1 MAAYGSIV
9 DSDKPRTTYF
19 VSDASVIQQPAHLI
33 LRVAALHALQL
44 CLILSLRGPAQ
55 PFLFAASRV
64 FGRLAGAR
72 SETNLNR
79 GPHDPRQDIEARQS
93 LSARP
98 VRAGRLGCTD
108 QAEELGASWAQALDR
123 GAKKRL
129 HHNVLAIALANKLAR
144 IAWSVPAH
152 GRNFEEDRYERD
164 NAGVT
169 RGSICSKSLQSKKYY
184 TNERMR
190 R

>member
-33 LRVAALHALQL
+33 LRVAALHALQR
-44 CLILSLRGPAQ
+44 CLILSLRGARSA
-55 PFLFAASRV
+55 FLV
-64 FGRLAGAR
+64 CCIAGVWPPGWAR

-98 VRAGRLGCTD
+98 VRADRLGCTD

-123 GAKKRL
+123 SGQETAASQRACDCSRQQAGPHRL
-129 HHNVLAIALANKLAR
+129 ER
-144 IAWSVPAH
+144 SRSWSS
-152 GRNFEEDRYERD
+152 F
-164 NAGVT
+164 
-169 RGSICSKSLQSKKYY
+169 RGKDEC
-184 TNERMR
+184 
-190 R
+190 

>member
-44 CLILSLRGPAQ
+44 CLILSLRGP
-55 PFLFAASRV
+55 LSLSCLLHRGCLAAWLGLV
-64 FGRLAGAR
+64 
-72 SETNLNR
+72 
-79 GPHDPRQDIEARQS
+79 PRQISTGDRTILGKIS
-93 LSARP
+93 KPGNLSARP

-164 NAGVT
+164 NAGLLAVQFVQRAYIQRNT
-169 RGSICSKSLQSKKYY
+169 IQM
-184 TNERMR
+184 NA
-190 R
+190 